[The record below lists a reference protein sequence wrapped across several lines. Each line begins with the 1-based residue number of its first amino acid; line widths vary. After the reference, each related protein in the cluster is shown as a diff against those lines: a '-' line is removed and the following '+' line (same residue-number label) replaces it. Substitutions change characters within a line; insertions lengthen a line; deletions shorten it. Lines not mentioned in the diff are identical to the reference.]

1 MAANAPAVY
10 GLFSQ
15 ETALQEVVRALNQA
29 GFRKEDICIMLS
41 PKHPIASVVRAP
53 NLFNQEKGFDADN
66 TVTMEWLYEFGAVLI
81 PTVGFFIQSQ
91 AYFRALLA
99 SEDNS
104 SFCCNSRA
112 LVGLGFSELEAK
124 KYERQLR
131 NLGVIIYVSCPESDR
146 MDRATEL
153 LRRTGAREAS
163 AITAAIARPEA
174 AISAVA

>member
-1 MAANAPAVY
+1 MAVNAPAAY

-15 ETALQEVVRALNQA
+15 EAALQEVVRALNQA

-41 PKHPIASVVRAP
+41 PKHPIASVVRDASLFKMEEAP
-53 NLFNQEKGFDADN
+53 NTEDAI
-66 TVTMEWLYEFGAVLI
+66 TMEWLYEFGAVLI
-81 PTVGFFIQSQ
+81 PTVGFFIRSQ
-91 AYFRALLA
+91 AYFRALLT
-99 SEDNS
+99 SDENS

-112 LVGLGFSELEAK
+112 LTGLGFSNIEADR
-124 KYERQLR
+124 YERQLR
-131 NLGVIIYVSCPESDR
+131 HLGVIIYVSCPESAR

-163 AITAAIARPEA
+163 AIMAAIARPEA